1 MLNKMEKLINKKNLV
16 VCLIFFL
23 ISSLFLFYYISN
35 SQNKNDK
42 YFDVILAQLYND
54 EIEDNENEFVFLSSL
69 KDSDISFFGDLK
81 IASINNLEKYEKLD
95 KDIIIMKKAIVD
107 LEPQNLK
114 NLSSDENFIFKD
126 IAKIFLLNLDLDNYD
141 DIYKDNIVINDNFFM
156 KAVNRHYN
164 ENN

>member
-16 VCLIFFL
+16 FCLIL
-23 ISSLFLFYYISN
+23 LAISFSVLFYFFSN

-54 EIEDNENEFVFLSSL
+54 EIVDYENEFVFLSSL

-95 KDIIIMKKAIVD
+95 KEIILMKKAILD
-107 LEPQNLK
+107 LELQNLK

-126 IAKIFLLNLDLDNYD
+126 IATIFLLNLDLDNYD
-141 DIYKDNIVINDNFFM
+141 DIFQDNIVTNDNFFM
-156 KAVNRHYN
+156 KAVNRYYN

>member
-1 MLNKMEKLINKKNLV
+1 MEKLINKKNLV
-16 VCLIFFL
+16 FCLIL
-23 ISSLFLFYYISN
+23 LAISFSVLFYFFSN

-54 EIEDNENEFVFLSSL
+54 EIVDYENKFVFLSSL

-95 KDIIIMKKAIVD
+95 KEIILIKKEILD
-107 LEPQNLK
+107 LELQNLK

-126 IAKIFLLNLDLDNYD
+126 IATIFLLNLDLDNYD
-141 DIYKDNIVINDNFFM
+141 DIFQDNIVTNDNFFM
-156 KAVNRHYN
+156 KAVNRYYN

>member
-1 MLNKMEKLINKKNLV
+1 MEKLINKKNLV

-23 ISSLFLFYYISN
+23 ISFLFLFYYISN

>member
-1 MLNKMEKLINKKNLV
+1 MEKLINKKNLV
-16 VCLIFFL
+16 FCLIL
-23 ISSLFLFYYISN
+23 LAISFSVLFYFFSN

-54 EIEDNENEFVFLSSL
+54 EIVDYENEFVFLSSL

-95 KDIIIMKKAIVD
+95 KEIILMKKAILD
-107 LEPQNLK
+107 LELQNLK

-126 IAKIFLLNLDLDNYD
+126 IATIFLLNLDLDNYD
-141 DIYKDNIVINDNFFM
+141 DIFQDNIVTNDNFFM
-156 KAVNRHYN
+156 KAVNRYYN

>member
-54 EIEDNENEFVFLSSL
+54 EIEEYENEFVFLSSL

>member
-1 MLNKMEKLINKKNLV
+1 MEKLINKKNLV
-16 VCLIFFL
+16 ACLIFFL

-54 EIEDNENEFVFLSSL
+54 EIEEYENEFVFLSSL

-126 IAKIFLLNLDLDNYD
+126 ITKIFLLNLDLDNYD